1 MEYEMLK
8 TAAGKIT
15 MPNGKKRRMA
25 EKIRIQL
32 EREENASMKAK
43 PIARNSM
50 AVFAA
55 AVICV
60 MLSVAA
66 LAASETVK
74 GYFRD
79 ITNLWG
85 AVVGTSYEQA
95 TDEITVSAKVEGDRL
110 VVTASFADPGE
121 APYVYS
127 ERLGIGAYEIVD
139 VSGNILKEGTV
150 KAEAVVNGQT
160 KLDVPLDGIG
170 IGSHKL
176 VIKAFVSEKKADQP
190 LFMYGN
196 WEIKFEK

>member
-25 EKIRIQL
+25 ENIRIQL
-32 EREENASMKAK
+32 EREENASMKTK
-43 PIARNSM
+43 PIARKSM

-110 VVTASFADPGE
+110 VVTASFADPG
-121 APYVYS
+121 AVPYVYS
-127 ERLGIGAYEIVD
+127 EQLGIGAYEIVD
-139 VSGNILKEGTV
+139 ASGNILKEGTV

-160 KLDVPLDGIG
+160 RLAIPLDGIG

-176 VIKAFVSEKKADQP
+176 VITEFVSEKKADQP
-190 LFMYGN
+190 LSMHGN
-196 WEIKFEK
+196 WEMEFEK

>member
-110 VVTASFADPGE
+110 VVTASFADPGA

-139 VSGNILKEGTV
+139 VSGNVLKEGTV

-160 KLDVPLDGIG
+160 RLDVPLDGIG

-176 VIKAFVSEKKADQP
+176 VIKAFVTEKKADQP
-190 LFMYGN
+190 LSMYGN

>member
-66 LAASETVK
+66 LAASETEGILP
-74 GYFRD
+74 GY
-79 ITNLWG
+79 N
-85 AVVGTSYEQA
+85 
-95 TDEITVSAKVEGDRL
+95 
-110 VVTASFADPGE
+110 
-121 APYVYS
+121 
-127 ERLGIGAYEIVD
+127 
-139 VSGNILKEGTV
+139 
-150 KAEAVVNGQT
+150 
-160 KLDVPLDGIG
+160 
-170 IGSHKL
+170 
-176 VIKAFVSEKKADQP
+176 QP
-190 LFMYGN
+190 LGCSCGHLLRTGHR
-196 WEIKFEK
+196 